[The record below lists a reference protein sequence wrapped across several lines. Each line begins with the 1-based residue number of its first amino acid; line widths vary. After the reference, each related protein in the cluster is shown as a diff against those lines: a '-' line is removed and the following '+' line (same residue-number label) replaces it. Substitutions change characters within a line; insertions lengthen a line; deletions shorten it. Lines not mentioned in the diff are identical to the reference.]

1 MRVISGEAKGRRLKT
16 PSSIRIRPTADR
28 VKEALFGIIGDR
40 IYDHRV
46 LDLFAGTGNL
56 GIEALSRGARWVLFV
71 DRAKEA
77 IDIIQENLRRTG
89 LTDRAGIWRTGV
101 FAALSR
107 LRKEKRCFEVVFLD
121 PPYGYQHIERVLRT
135 LQQAR
140 ICVGESLVVVEH
152 DKRDILPRQ
161 IDSLR
166 IGDERRFGDT
176 VVTFFTQKVER

>member
-1 MRVISGEAKGRRLKT
+1 MRVISGVAKRRRLKT

-40 IYDHRV
+40 IPDHRV

-56 GIEALSRGARWVLFV
+56 GIEALSRGARWAHFV
-71 DRAKEA
+71 DRAREA
-77 IDIIQENLRRTG
+77 ADIIQENLLRTG
-89 LTDRAGIWRTGV
+89 LAGRAGVWRTGV
-101 FAALSR
+101 FAAISR
-107 LRKEKRCFEVVFLD
+107 LGREERCFEVVFLD
-121 PPYGYQHIERVLRT
+121 PPYGYRHTERVLRG

-140 ICVGESLVVVEH
+140 ILAGESLVVVEH

-161 IDSLR
+161 IGSLQ

-176 VVTFFTQKVER
+176 VVTFFTQKVET